1 MSKIRLILLLL
12 ILFLS
17 GAGSLYAQPMSLYFL
32 KGVPQTKDL
41 NPSRPGLE
49 KGFYVSL
56 PLLSKLDLS
65 LNANNWSF
73 NDLIHRGTGTM
84 ADSLVWDF
92 KKYLSAL
99 DKNNFVMESAALTLV
114 EMGWKRKTSFYGFSW
129 SEHEFAEPF
138 FTKSLANILYYGN
151 VPYLGSTYQ
160 SGYFGLG
167 AQHYR
172 EFAFTYSRDLVAR
185 LSFGV
190 TGKLL
195 FGMGTVST
203 SGMNVVA
210 GMPIDGNQINLGATG
225 KAYVSAPINLHVNN
239 TNGIHLLS
247 QSYFDAN
254 SYFSNFGNPGFA
266 VDLGFTNKL
275 NKRVTFSVSL
285 IDLGFIRWKT
295 NLSAYTENGHFVY
308 RGINLNSISNTTDVH
323 GLFTALRDSLTASFL
338 PDSAASSFTT
348 MLPVKLY
355 AALEY
360 KVGDDFSLGGVTRIR
375 MYNNLLHASLTAS
388 ANARLSE
395 TLSLSAS
402 YSMVESTYDNLGL
415 AASFRFGKV
424 QLYAVS
430 DNVVSF
436 LQPSSAHNMNVRV
449 GINLIFQEDA
459 QQRKGTYDGKERR
472 SRRGHSH

>member
-12 ILFLS
+12 VMFLS
-17 GAGSLYAQPMSLYFL
+17 WAGSLYAQPMTLYFL

-56 PLLSKLDLS
+56 PLFSKLDLS
-65 LNANNWSF
+65 LNTNNWSF
-73 NDLIHRGTGTM
+73 SDLIHPGTGTM

-99 DKNNFVMESAALTLV
+99 DKNNFVMESAAWTLM

-129 SEHEFAEPF
+129 SEREFAEPF

-160 SGYFGLG
+160 SGYFGIG

-172 EFAFTYSRDLVAR
+172 EFAFTYSKDLDPK

-195 FGMGTVST
+195 FGMGTLST

-225 KAYVSAPINLHVNN
+225 KAYVSAPINLHVSSA
-239 TNGIHLLS
+239 NGIHVLS

-254 SYFSNFGNPGFA
+254 SYLSNFGNPGFA

-308 RGINLNSISNTTDVH
+308 RGINLNSVTKTTDVH
-323 GLFTALRDSLTASFL
+323 GLFTALRDTLTAAFL
-338 PDSAASSFTT
+338 PDSVASSFTT

-360 KVGDDFSLGGVTRIR
+360 KVGDDFSLGGIARIR

-388 ANARLSE
+388 ANARLSQ

-424 QLYAVS
+424 QVYAVS

-436 LQPSSAHNMNVRV
+436 LQPSSARNMNVRV
-449 GINLIFQEDA
+449 GINLLFQEDG

-472 SRRGHSH
+472 SRRGHSR